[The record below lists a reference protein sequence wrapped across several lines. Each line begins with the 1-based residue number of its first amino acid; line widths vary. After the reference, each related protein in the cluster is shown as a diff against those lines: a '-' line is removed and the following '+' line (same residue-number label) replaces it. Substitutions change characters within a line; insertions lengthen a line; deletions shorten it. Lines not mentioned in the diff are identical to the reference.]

1 MAWSNVD
8 LDLWKVMING
18 NSFRKMVDSTASAV
32 LVVGPMGA
40 GKSTTIAIQTGA
52 KYEAVK
58 EEVHGRLKKVYRCV
72 QADNRRPQTADG
84 YTSKTLNMGLYIA
97 EERYGGYTYL
107 DTAGL
112 NEDRTGTHRAWTQ
125 WSLATSFSLLP
136 KIKSVILVMD
146 FRTLVAERGHGVR
159 AMAKSLLPITG
170 SGQASKHFYD
180 SMIFLFTNAYE
191 DGERVEAESI
201 IQIAK
206 TQFSEQKQLFKV
218 FCQRR
223 TDVDAQAIVDD
234 PDFAEHTA
242 LLTFLETLSEA
253 TGRIHVCFP
262 DTPEKS
268 DGQRVAVQKMIEASK
283 PITRGV
289 LGEIVSTRPTGNLE
303 VLQIFAKLATEPD
316 SRLDGKSY
324 TEILHQRADHLQRL
338 VHLKEKHKE
347 RLQAIDSDW
356 QSVQRDMLSA
366 LREKKEGIVL
376 QKSDAQR
383 RIARLK
389 ISESPR
395 VIATR
400 EVKKSYPTSG
410 WWVLCLF
417 GGGWGWGKQS
427 ARETLDYRAAWFSR
441 YEIRGGDYKRE
452 TRIDDPAKGVLNVD
466 FTSTPGVNLDV
477 TASFYRPEKDTE
489 ETAQQVASLERQVD
503 GLTTQLE
510 ECETKICSFTCAD
523 SPATLAALIMTEKDA
538 LEHAD
543 RDLVEML
550 DRPATHPTDDF
561 PKAPSQ
567 WSVITNFRGVLS
579 VLVENQ
585 MLPADL
591 APSTRE
597 PIEAFLQAWDQVQK
611 HLREL
616 ERGPGSSIITLKKS
630 DLSNHQAEDAP
641 PVKPSF
647 RAMARASLETVCA
660 ASVVDRAFL
669 FYEGL
674 ARQPRCFGS
683 CTVHLRHSAE
693 GVAFRQPAGCL
704 REHALSSVSLCAG
717 LANLQRWSPQGR
729 SYC

>member
-58 EEVHGRLKKVYRCV
+58 EEVEQRAWVKMEQQTTEGH
-72 QADNRRPQTADG
+72 QTADG

-97 EERYGGYTYL
+97 EERFGGYTYL

-136 KIKSVILVMD
+136 KITSVILVMD

-159 AMAKSLLPITG
+159 AMARSLLPITG

-206 TQFSEQKQLFKV
+206 TQFSEQKQLFKI

-253 TGRIHVCFP
+253 TGRVHVCFP

-268 DGQRVAVQKMIEASK
+268 DRQRVAVQKMIEGSK
-283 PITRGV
+283 PITRRV

-324 TEILHQRADHLQRL
+324 TEILHQKADHLQRL

-347 RLQAIDSDW
+347 RLQAMTGSRFNATC
-356 QSVQRDMLSA
+356 S
-366 LREKKEGIVL
+366 LRFV
-376 QKSDAQR
+376 R
-383 RIARLK
+383 R
-389 ISESPR
+389 
-395 VIATR
+395 
-400 EVKKSYPTSG
+400 
-410 WWVLCLF
+410 
-417 GGGWGWGKQS
+417 
-427 ARETLDYRAAWFSR
+427 R
-441 YEIRGGDYKRE
+441 YEIKGGDYKGE
-452 TRIDDPAKGVLNVD
+452 IRIEEPAKGVLNVD

-477 TASFYRPEKDTE
+477 TVSFYRPEKDTE

-503 GLTTQLE
+503 SLAAQLE

-523 SPATLAALIMTEKDA
+523 SPTNLAALIMTEKDA
-538 LEHAD
+538 LEQAD

-550 DRPATHPTDDF
+550 DRPATQPTDDF
-561 PKAPSQ
+561 PKPPSQ
-567 WSVITNFRGVLS
+567 WSVITNFRGFV
-579 VLVENQ
+579 
-585 MLPADL
+585 
-591 APSTRE
+591 
-597 PIEAFLQAWDQVQK
+597 QAWDQVQK

-616 ERGPGSSIITLKKS
+616 ERGPGSSIITLRKS
-630 DLSNHQAEDAP
+630 DLSSHQSEDAP

-647 RAMARASLETVCA
+647 RAMARASMETFCT
-660 ASVVDRAFL
+660 ASVVDKAFL

-674 ARQPRCFGS
+674 KRQPVALAVALCTYGILLKVWPSDSLQGVFGNM
-683 CTVHLRHSAE
+683 L
-693 GVAFRQPAGCL
+693 L
-704 REHALSSVSLCAG
+704 ALSVYVLAWQICNVGVHKAALTADSVGHQVGSFKPWLEG
-717 LANLQRWSPQGR
+717 LARDAGAATGDMTQSLGDRLAAALDKAVGNLKALVTVF
-729 SYC
+729 

>member
-1 MAWSNVD
+1 MAAFD
-8 LDLWKVMING
+8 
-18 NSFRKMVDSTASAV
+18 
-32 LVVGPMGA
+32 
-40 GKSTTIAIQTGA
+40 
-52 KYEAVK
+52 
-58 EEVHGRLKKVYRCV
+58 C
-72 QADNRRPQTADG
+72 
-84 YTSKTLNMGLYIA
+84 
-97 EERYGGYTYL
+97 
-107 DTAGL
+107 
-112 NEDRTGTHRAWTQ
+112 
-125 WSLATSFSLLP
+125 
-136 KIKSVILVMD
+136 
-146 FRTLVAERGHGVR
+146 
-159 AMAKSLLPITG
+159 
-170 SGQASKHFYD
+170 
-180 SMIFLFTNAYE
+180 
-191 DGERVEAESI
+191 
-201 IQIAK
+201 
-206 TQFSEQKQLFKV
+206 
-218 FCQRR
+218 
-223 TDVDAQAIVDD
+223 
-234 PDFAEHTA
+234 
-242 LLTFLETLSEA
+242 
-253 TGRIHVCFP
+253 
-262 DTPEKS
+262 
-268 DGQRVAVQKMIEASK
+268 
-283 PITRGV
+283 
-289 LGEIVSTRPTGNLE
+289 
-303 VLQIFAKLATEPD
+303 
-316 SRLDGKSY
+316 
-324 TEILHQRADHLQRL
+324 
-338 VHLKEKHKE
+338 
-347 RLQAIDSDW
+347 QAIDSDW

-660 ASVVDRAFL
+660 ASVVDRA
-669 FYEGL
+669 
-674 ARQPRCFGS
+674 GS
-683 CTVHLRHSAE
+683 GANTK
-693 GVAFRQPAGCL
+693 GK
-704 REHALSSVSLCAG
+704 REVG
-717 LANLQRWSPQGR
+717 
-729 SYC
+729 